1 MNNRRMH
8 PRPRGAMWYLFVS
21 LALVLSVLP
30 QLAAAQMGLGSGT
43 ATNDKL
49 KLETDVPALEAMQRE
64 IARRR
69 LMQAQSSAYRAL
81 AEGTSPVAE
90 ALRANPDI
98 ALQYV
103 DENGVPVYY
112 SIHNVVA
119 AATIRTNRVHPGGGS
134 LYSMNGSLTTS
145 NELGV
150 WDAGSALTTHQELSP
165 RVVLGDGAGSHI
177 HSTHVAGTMI
187 AGGVDPL
194 AKGMSFAAGGIRSYE
209 WTNDA
214 IEMAAAA
221 AAGMYTSNHSY
232 GLICGWFFDAGNG
245 WMWFGDVNV
254 STTEDYRF
262 GQYNQGAVDWDNVA
276 YNAPQY
282 LICKSAGNDR
292 NNNGPAP
299 GSNHWHWSSAV
310 ANWVFA
316 NDIHPIDGQAGGW
329 DTVDPQSTAKNILTV
344 GAVND
349 IPGGYLNP
357 ASVVMSA
364 FSGWGPTDDGR
375 IKPDVVANGI
385 GLWSSSNAN
394 NAAYVSFDGTSMATP
409 NVSGSINLL
418 TQAYMYW
425 GGWAGIGDETPAP
438 RSATIKAIVIN
449 TADEA
454 GGANGPDYSNG
465 WGLMN
470 TERAMDT
477 IAHNIATGFDENFPL
492 LGPMG
497 AGETNL
503 PQNTSNTFYFNVD
516 SPLRAPRITVAWTD
530 PAGVVST
537 NTVDPATARLRND
550 LDIRLVKIGGGTYFP
565 WALNPAA
572 PGAAATQA
580 DNARDNVEKISY
592 TSLPVGDYQ
601 MTVTHKG
608 ASLVNASQNYSLAWH
623 DIEPIQPPQ
632 PTPGSILSV
641 DSHPT
646 GPVKAWTRDNTSS
659 GYYLQALK
667 AFNVTAIGIKAD
679 LLQRQTLT
687 VNIYASANQVRGALL
702 ATASATVYH
711 PGEVYQYVPINFT
724 FQDCQEYDVSVVWGE
739 VRQLPGFQ
747 ESGVLPAPFD
757 LDGTFRILNGEYAGN
772 AGDVAFVRLS
782 FIGSAVDP
790 GIAADLDPAQ
800 GTPLLN
806 AGGGPD
812 SNQGRGF
819 YFRANQ
825 TVALNSFGME
835 VNHTA
840 GQRLTANLYAAT
852 GTTRGALL
860 ATGFI
865 IVPGAGLQWH
875 DVPLNYVLE
884 EGEEYDL
891 EMRVGD
897 TTLWHWWSENV
908 LTRPYIKGP
917 IQVFDGELNGDAS
930 NSAMPH
936 FRVKFDPGVAAN
948 PYEITR
954 PFLGTM
960 TGVTTGGYTFG
971 HYITAIKDQ
980 HLTSV
985 GWMANIPLGQTII
998 VNVYDAVGTVRGGL
1012 IATGSL
1018 TSNGPGMRW
1027 HDVPVAAFLNGG
1039 NNYDVE
1045 IDWSATATTFE
1056 FWTDPVIPQPWT
1068 AYGILK
1074 VVVGEFGGVPDA
1086 LDEFVEMRLN
1096 SCLGEAATDVPPTR
1110 QTPAFVLHA
1119 PYPNPTTGSATIDF
1133 TLEKESKVSLD
1144 MYDVAGRRVARLLDN
1159 ASRPAGL
1166 GSVYFDTRNL
1176 PSGIYFVK
1184 LQADRKT
1191 LTKKLTIMH

>member
-1 MNNRRMH
+1 
-8 PRPRGAMWYLFVS
+8 
-21 LALVLSVLP
+21 
-30 QLAAAQMGLGSGT
+30 MGYGGGS
-43 ATNDKL
+43 ASNDKP
-49 KLETDVPALEAMQRE
+49 KLEADVPALEVMQRE
-64 IARRR
+64 LARRR

-81 AEGTSPVAE
+81 AEGTSAVAE
-90 ALRANPDI
+90 GLRANPDI

-103 DENGVPVYY
+103 DENGIPVYY
-112 SIHNVVA
+112 SIHNVNA
-119 AATIRTNRVHPGGGS
+119 AATIATNRVHPGGGS
-134 LYSMNGSLTTS
+134 LYNVNGSLTS
-145 NELGV
+145 SGELGV
-150 WDAGSALTTHQELSP
+150 WDAGSALSTHQELAG
-165 RVVLGDGAGSHI
+165 RIILGDGAGSHI

-187 AGGVDPL
+187 ATGIDPL
-194 AKGMSFAAGGIRSYE
+194 AKGMSFAAGGMRSYD

-245 WMWFGDVNV
+245 WMWFGDINV

-276 YNAPQY
+276 FNAPQY
-282 LICKSAGNDR
+282 LIVKSAGNDR

-299 GSNHWHWSSAV
+299 GSGHWHWSSAA
-310 ANWVFA
+310 ANWLFS
-316 NDIHPIDGQAGGW
+316 NDIHPADGQAGGW
-329 DTVDPQSTAKNILTV
+329 DTVDPQSTGKNILTV

-357 ASVVMSA
+357 ASVVMST

-385 GLWSSSNAN
+385 GLYSTSNASN
-394 NAAYVSFDGTSMATP
+394 VAYTTFDGTSMATP

-418 TQAYMYW
+418 TQAWMYW
-425 GGWAGIGDETPAP
+425 GGWASIADEAPAP

-454 GGANGPDYSNG
+454 GAANGPDYSNG

-477 IAHNIATGFDENFPL
+477 IAHNVTTAFTENFPA

-503 PQNTSNTFYFNVD
+503 PQNTTNTFYFNVD
-516 SPLRAPRITVAWTD
+516 SPLRAPKLTIAWTD
-530 PAGVVST
+530 PAGTVST
-537 NTVDPATARLRND
+537 NTVDPPASRLRND
-550 LDIRLVKIGGGTYFP
+550 LDIRLVAVNGGATYNP

-572 PGAAATQA
+572 PGNAATQA

-592 TSLPVGDYQ
+592 TSLPAGDYRL
-601 MTVTHKG
+601 TVSHKG
-608 ASLVNASQNYSLAWH
+608 PSLVNGSQNYSIAWH
-623 DIEPIQPPQ
+623 DIEAIQPPQ
-632 PTPGSILSV
+632 PTAGGVLSV

-646 GPVKAWTRDNTSS
+646 GPVRAWTRDNTSS
-659 GYYLQALK
+659 GYFLQALK
-667 AFNVTAIGIKAD
+667 TFNVTAIGIKAD
-679 LLQRQTLT
+679 LLQRQSLT

-724 FQDCQEYDVSVVWGE
+724 FQDCTEYDVSVVWGE

-757 LDGTFRILNGEYAGN
+757 LGGTFRILNGEYAGN

-782 FIGSAVDP
+782 FIGSAVSP
-790 GIAADLDPAQ
+790 SFTTAMNPTPA
-800 GTPLLN
+800 PPLN
-806 AGGGPD
+806 AGGPLD
-812 SNQGRGF
+812 SNQGRGM

-825 TVALNSFGME
+825 TVALSSFGME
-835 VNHTA
+835 VDHTA
-840 GQRLTANLYAAT
+840 GQRLTANLYAAV
-852 GTTRGALL
+852 GTARGALL
-860 ATGFI
+860 ATGYI
-865 IVPGAGLQWH
+865 TVPAAGLQWH
-875 DVPLNYVLE
+875 DVPIHYLLE

-891 EMRVGD
+891 EVRLGD
-897 TTLWHWWSENV
+897 TALWKWWDENTIV
-908 LTRPYIKGP
+908 EPFIRGP
-917 IQVFDGELNGDAS
+917 IQVVNGEQGGNAGNFAL
-930 NSAMPH
+930 PH
-936 FRVKFDPGVAAN
+936 FRVTYDEGVAAN

-954 PFLGTM
+954 PFLGRS
-960 TGVTTGGYTFG
+960 TGSNTGSFIFG

-985 GWMANIPLGQTII
+985 GWMANIPLGQSII
-998 VNVYDAVGTVRGGL
+998 VNVYDAVGTARGGL
-1012 IATGSL
+1012 IASGSL

-1027 HDVPVAAFLNGG
+1027 HDVPVSAFLNGG
-1039 NNYDVE
+1039 NNYDIE
-1045 IDWSATATTFE
+1045 IDWSATSTTFE
-1056 FWTDPVIPQPWT
+1056 FWVDPVIPQPWT
-1068 AYGILK
+1068 AYGIMK

-1086 LDEFVEMRLN
+1086 LNEFVEMRLN
-1096 SCLGEAATDVPPTR
+1096 SCLGEAATDVPTR
-1110 QTPAFVLHA
+1110 PTPAFVLHA
-1119 PYPNPTTGSATIDF
+1119 PYPNPTTGTATIDY
-1133 TLEKESKVSLD
+1133 TLDKESRVNIN
-1144 MYDVAGRRVARLLDN
+1144 MYDVAGRRVATLLEDT
-1159 ASRPAGL
+1159 SRPAGL
-1166 GSVYFDTRNL
+1166 SRVNFDTRRL

-1184 LQADRKT
+1184 LQAERKT
-1191 LTKKLTIMH
+1191 LTRKITIMH